1 MITREQIEEIQAES
15 REKGI
20 SIKRVLQEKGI
31 PEHQY
36 FWWKKKYACGR
47 RHATG
52 SNGGHNVSGLTREV
66 QSRSCGRELDEY
78 RTPHGCRYGHAH
90 PGRSDSCD
98 GIHNPEKP
106 VVMFSLG
113 DGTKFWL
120 YSKPTDMRKNF
131 NMLSGIVN
139 NCMQQNLY
147 SGDVF
152 VFVNASNNMLKLLR
166 YEPGGLVIYNKRL
179 DHGRMHL
186 VERVQEGDPT
196 ITPFEWHRLIDT
208 IQGIID
214 DPRRRLRRL
223 KALRD
228 IRMEESL
235 KEMKTF

>member
-1 MITREQIEEIQAES
+1 
-15 REKGI
+15 
-20 SIKRVLQEKGI
+20 
-31 PEHQY
+31 
-36 FWWKKKYACGR
+36 
-47 RHATG
+47 
-52 SNGGHNVSGLTREV
+52 
-66 QSRSCGRELDEY
+66 
-78 RTPHGCRYGHAH
+78 
-90 PGRSDSCD
+90 
-98 GIHNPEKP
+98 
-106 VVMFSLG
+106 
-113 DGTKFWL
+113 
-120 YSKPTDMRKNF
+120 
-131 NMLSGIVN
+131 MLSGIVN

-196 ITPFEWHRLIDT
+196 ITPFEWHKLIDT

-235 KEMKTF
+235 KEMKTI

>member
-1 MITREQIEEIQAES
+1 
-15 REKGI
+15 
-20 SIKRVLQEKGI
+20 
-31 PEHQY
+31 
-36 FWWKKKYACGR
+36 
-47 RHATG
+47 
-52 SNGGHNVSGLTREV
+52 
-66 QSRSCGRELDEY
+66 
-78 RTPHGCRYGHAH
+78 
-90 PGRSDSCD
+90 
-98 GIHNPEKP
+98 
-106 VVMFSLG
+106 MFSLG
-113 DGTKFWL
+113 NGTKFWL

-196 ITPFEWHRLIDT
+196 ITPYEWHKLIGT

-235 KEMKTF
+235 KEMKTI

>member
-1 MITREQIEEIQAES
+1 
-15 REKGI
+15 
-20 SIKRVLQEKGI
+20 
-31 PEHQY
+31 
-36 FWWKKKYACGR
+36 
-47 RHATG
+47 
-52 SNGGHNVSGLTREV
+52 
-66 QSRSCGRELDEY
+66 
-78 RTPHGCRYGHAH
+78 
-90 PGRSDSCD
+90 
-98 GIHNPEKP
+98 
-106 VVMFSLG
+106 MFSLG

-166 YEPGGLVIYNKRL
+166 YERGGLVIYNKRL

-196 ITPFEWHRLIDT
+196 ITPFEWHKLIDT

-235 KEMKTF
+235 KEMKTI

>member
-1 MITREQIEEIQAES
+1 
-15 REKGI
+15 
-20 SIKRVLQEKGI
+20 
-31 PEHQY
+31 
-36 FWWKKKYACGR
+36 
-47 RHATG
+47 
-52 SNGGHNVSGLTREV
+52 
-66 QSRSCGRELDEY
+66 
-78 RTPHGCRYGHAH
+78 
-90 PGRSDSCD
+90 
-98 GIHNPEKP
+98 
-106 VVMFSLG
+106 MFSLG

-139 NCMQQNLY
+139 NCMQQDLY

-196 ITPFEWHRLIDT
+196 ITPFEWHKRIDT

-235 KEMKTF
+235 KEMKTI